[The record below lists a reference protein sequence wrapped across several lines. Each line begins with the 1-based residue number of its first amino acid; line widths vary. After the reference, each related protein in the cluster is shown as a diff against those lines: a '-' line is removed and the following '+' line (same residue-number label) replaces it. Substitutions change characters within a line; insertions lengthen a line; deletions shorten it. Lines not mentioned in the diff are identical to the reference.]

1 MQAVVMEAYGGPEVL
16 VPATMPDPVE
26 EPGWVTVQLKAAAL
40 NNHDVL
46 TREGRYGSPLPHV
59 IGSDGA
65 GIRSDTGEEVVVMP
79 SLWWGDRPEAPGPRW
94 EILGDHTPG
103 TYAEMVRVPADCVAP
118 KPAGLSWHEA
128 AALPLVGLTAY
139 RALFTRAHLTA
150 GESVLLLGA
159 GSGLVTM
166 ALLLARAAGAHVVV
180 TSSVEAKIARSMSM
194 GAAGGVLY
202 TDQGWA
208 DRARDLSPTGEGFD
222 VVFDP
227 VGATWPDSLAA
238 ARPGGRVVVMG
249 ATAGDRTELEVRRFY
264 FAQHSLL
271 GTTMG
276 SPSDFAGLLAAVAAN
291 PSVRPVI
298 DEVFPL
304 AQAADAHRRMA
315 ERRGFGKLVLDIT

>member
-1 MQAVVMEAYGGPEVL
+1 MRAFGGPEVL
-16 VPATMPDPVE
+16 VPAEVPEPVA

-40 NNHDVL
+40 NNHDAL
-46 TREGRYGSPLPHV
+46 TREGRYGSPLPHI

-65 GIRSDTGEEVVVMP
+65 GIRADTGEEVLIMP
-79 SLWWGDRPEAPGPRW
+79 SLWWGERSEAPGPRF
-94 EILGDHTPG
+94 EILGDHTAG
-103 TYAEMVRVPADCVAP
+103 TYAEQIRVPTECVAP
-118 KPAGLSWHEA
+118 KPAHLDWHEA

-139 RALFTRAHLTA
+139 RALFTRGVLAP

-180 TSSVEAKIARSMSM
+180 TSSADAKIARSMEL
-194 GAAGGVLY
+194 GAAGGVRY
-202 TDQGWA
+202 TEQGWA
-208 DRARDLSPTGEGFD
+208 DRARTLSLTGEGFD
-222 VVFDP
+222 LVFDP

-249 ATAGDRTELEVRRFY
+249 ATAGDRAELDVRRFY
-264 FAQHSLL
+264 FGQHSLL

-276 SPSDFAGLLAAVAAN
+276 SPVDFAGLLAMVEAN
-291 PSVRPVI
+291 SSIRPVV

-304 AQAADAHRRMA
+304 PQAADAHRRLA
-315 ERRGFGKLVLDIT
+315 ERRGFGKLVLHIS